1 MGDSSMSASELR
13 NRYHQGGSAG
23 DADLSASQLRA
34 RYGIASNRAGMGRR
48 PSIVRSLLFASLSID
63 FSRRA
68 SETRRSPPPADFST
82 GCKDRQNMAMG
93 AAAAVVVVLLVLYF
107 SLGGSSAEP
116 ERIVLT
122 RG

>member
-1 MGDSSMSASELR
+1 MEI
-13 NRYHQGGSAG
+13 
-23 DADLSASQLRA
+23 LSA
-34 RYGIASNRAGMGRR
+34 
-48 PSIVRSLLFASLSID
+48 
-63 FSRRA
+63 RA
-68 SETRRSPPPADFST
+68 SETRRSPRADFST

>member
-1 MGDSSMSASELR
+1 MASRRTVPVCLGVLR
-13 NRYHQGGSAG
+13 R
-23 DADLSASQLRA
+23 
-34 RYGIASNRAGMGRR
+34 SN
-48 PSIVRSLLFASLSID
+48 ASLSIE
-63 FSRRA
+63 FSRKRA
-68 SETRRSPPPADFST
+68 SFPPRADFST

>member
-1 MGDSSMSASELR
+1 MEC
-13 NRYHQGGSAG
+13 
-23 DADLSASQLRA
+23 
-34 RYGIASNRAGMGRR
+34 
-48 PSIVRSLLFASLSID
+48 
-63 FSRRA
+63 SRRA
-68 SETRRSPPPADFST
+68 SETRRSPPAADFST

>member
-1 MGDSSMSASELR
+1 MRTSP
-13 NRYHQGGSAG
+13 
-23 DADLSASQLRA
+23 
-34 RYGIASNRAGMGRR
+34 R
-48 PSIVRSLLFASLSID
+48 PSSGRATASRRTELVCGGVLHRSLDGILSTG
-63 FSRRA
+63 RA
-68 SETRRSPPPADFST
+68 SETRVSPRADFST

>member
-1 MGDSSMSASELR
+1 MLVCDGVL
-13 NRYHQGGSAG
+13 
-23 DADLSASQLRA
+23 
-34 RYGIASNRAGMGRR
+34 
-48 PSIVRSLLFASLSID
+48 
-63 FSRRA
+63 
-68 SETRRSPPPADFST
+68 RRSPLNSLDARVRNAPPADFST

>member
-1 MGDSSMSASELR
+1 MLEGLP
-13 NRYHQGGSAG
+13 
-23 DADLSASQLRA
+23 
-34 RYGIASNRAGMGRR
+34 GMPTSPR
-48 PSIVRSLLFASLSID
+48 PSCGRATASRRTGPVRDGVLHRNASLDGILSKRVSFPI
-63 FSRRA
+63 
-68 SETRRSPPPADFST
+68 ADFST

>member
-1 MGDSSMSASELR
+1 MTASF
-13 NRYHQGGSAG
+13 
-23 DADLSASQLRA
+23 
-34 RYGIASNRAGMGRR
+34 
-48 PSIVRSLLFASLSID
+48 IVRSIILSTR
-63 FSRRA
+63 FRR
-68 SETRRSPPPADFST
+68 PPRADFST